1 MNEPIIILQGIT
13 LDEFRSILK
22 EEIRSEIQANDSKKV
37 RPLSKTEAGEQLG
50 ISYNTLV
57 KIMSEMNLID
67 IYPSDINRILLKY
80 PKYIK
85 KSIRG

>member
-1 MNEPIIILQGIT
+1 MVVIFEGTP
-13 LDEFRSILK
+13 
-22 EEIRSEIQANDSKKV
+22 EEYWKKIAEVVDQRIQANDSKKV

-57 KIMSEMNLID
+57 KIMAEMNLTD
-67 IYPSDINRILLKY
+67 IYPSDINRILLRY

-85 KSIRG
+85 KAKVA